1 MCNCNQ
7 KRETYKSANS
17 SRTAARGLIKVKL
30 VGETPMALN
39 GQVTGRNYL
48 FRNQY
53 DEHWVDK
60 RDAMYMKEIS
70 GLQLFF

>member
-7 KRETYKSANS
+7 KRETFKSTS
-17 SRTAARGLIKVKL
+17 DSRTGTRNLIKVKL
-30 VGETPMALN
+30 ISDTPMALN